1 MQNQGKKIKRMA
13 LVIKINNL
21 NKKRKIDKNAIKRI
35 AAKVLKSFGK
45 KSALVDIT
53 FVTNRKIKVLNKRYM
68 KKDGATDV
76 LSFVLEEKKLVGDVY
91 ISSDMAKINA
101 GKFST
106 SFKEEI
112 LLYTI
117 HGTLHLVG
125 FGDKTIKEKKKIR
138 KLENR
143 FLKI

>member
-68 KKDGATDV
+68 KK
-76 LSFVLEEKKLVGDVY
+76 
-91 ISSDMAKINA
+91 
-101 GKFST
+101 
-106 SFKEEI
+106 
-112 LLYTI
+112 
-117 HGTLHLVG
+117 
-125 FGDKTIKEKKKIR
+125 
-138 KLENR
+138 
-143 FLKI
+143 